1 MRKIWMMAGV
11 LVLFLLV
18 LSACA
23 GPQGPEGISGPPGPP
38 GPEGPQ
44 GPVGPEGPAGPPGP
58 AGEGVT
64 GADYVG
70 SQTCG
75 GCHTDLYDIFSNSGH
90 AHALSKVTD
99 GQVPEYPY
107 SNLNDPPDGYDWT
120 DISYV
125 LGGYGWQAIFADKD
139 GYIITDAPGQ
149 SGNVDYQNQYN
160 LANDSLDES
169 AGFVSFHAGEAELKN
184 DCVACHT
191 TGYSPFGNQDDLAGV
206 VGTWKE
212 VGVQCER
219 CHGPG
224 SLHVKNPQGVRMPI
238 DRSSQ
243 ACGDCH
249 KKDDTGQLYA
259 KDSFINHQQQYT
271 ELARSKHLVL
281 DCTDCH
287 DVHSGVVQLE
297 QADQAVIKTECTNC
311 HYNEATNQKVEIHK
325 NFSCTQCHMAPM
337 VLNAWGDA
345 EKFTADMPTHLFAI
359 NPALTSQFSEDGSVS
374 EPQISVNYACK
385 HCHGGGIATTKDD
398 ALLTSTATGYH
409 EPQPAPSQ

>member
-44 GPVGPEGPAGPPGP
+44 GPVGPEGPVGPPGP

-169 AGFVSFHAGEAELKN
+169 AGFVSFHAGEA
-184 DCVACHT
+184 
-191 TGYSPFGNQDDLAGV
+191 
-206 VGTWKE
+206 
-212 VGVQCER
+212 
-219 CHGPG
+219 
-224 SLHVKNPQGVRMPI
+224 
-238 DRSSQ
+238 
-243 ACGDCH
+243 
-249 KKDDTGQLYA
+249 
-259 KDSFINHQQQYT
+259 
-271 ELARSKHLVL
+271 
-281 DCTDCH
+281 
-287 DVHSGVVQLE
+287 
-297 QADQAVIKTECTNC
+297 
-311 HYNEATNQKVEIHK
+311 
-325 NFSCTQCHMAPM
+325 
-337 VLNAWGDA
+337 
-345 EKFTADMPTHLFAI
+345 
-359 NPALTSQFSEDGSVS
+359 
-374 EPQISVNYACK
+374 
-385 HCHGGGIATTKDD
+385 
-398 ALLTSTATGYH
+398 
-409 EPQPAPSQ
+409 